1 MPIHHRNAAYVRS
14 HFDGVTVVV
23 PDSPRADEL
32 MFVLAMTTGGRPHAR
47 MGGLQQSEISKWDG
61 LR

>member
-1 MPIHHRNAAYVRS
+1 
-14 HFDGVTVVV
+14 
-23 PDSPRADEL
+23 

-47 MGGLQQSEISKWDG
+47 MGGLAQQDINKWDG